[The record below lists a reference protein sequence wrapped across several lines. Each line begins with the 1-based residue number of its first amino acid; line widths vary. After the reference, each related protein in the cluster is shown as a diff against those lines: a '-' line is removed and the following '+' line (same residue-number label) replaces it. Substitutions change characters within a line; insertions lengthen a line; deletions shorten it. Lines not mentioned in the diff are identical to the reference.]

1 MPPEGKGDEP
11 PAEGGL
17 SARERMISMAQ
28 LDVYLNGDYLPL
40 DDAYVHVE
48 DRGFNFADSLYEVT
62 RVYNGKPFTLDR
74 HIARMDKGAEIL
86 RLDYGLTCG
95 DFAAIIDELVSRNE
109 TPEAMAYIQ
118 VSRGRAPRDH
128 PFPASPEP
136 TVFVMVKPHEPIP
149 WQERFAGQKVITVTD
164 LRYRLCGIK
173 TTALLP
179 NVLACQEARERGAWE
194 AVLIRDGMVTEG
206 SNTNVYA
213 VSGGKI
219 RTFPLVNILPG
230 ITRSLVRELCE
241 AEDIPF
247 AEIGFTPGELTEA
260 DEVFLTG
267 SVAEIVPVV
276 QVDDHI
282 VGPGAGPITERLIRA
297 YRRRV
302 IDECG
307 AYTPRV

>member
-1 MPPEGKGDEP
+1 MTK
-11 PAEGGL
+11 
-17 SARERMISMAQ
+17 
-28 LDVYLNGDYLPL
+28 LDVYLNGEYLPL
-40 DDAYVHVE
+40 DDAYIHVE

-74 HIARMDKGAEIL
+74 HTARMEKGAEIL
-86 RLDYGLTCG
+86 RLDYGVTDG
-95 DFAAIIDELVSRNE
+95 EFAAIIAELVERNGS
-109 TPEAMAYIQ
+109 PEAMAYMQ

-149 WQERFAGQKVITVTD
+149 WRERFAGQKVITVPD

-179 NVLACQEARERGAWE
+179 NVLACQEARDRGAWE
-194 AVLIRDGMVTEG
+194 AILIRDGLVTEG

-213 VSGGKI
+213 VHDGEV

-230 ITRSLVRELCE
+230 ITRSLIRELCE
-241 AEDIPF
+241 AEDIAF
-247 AEIGFTPGELTEA
+247 TEMGFTPRELMGA

-267 SVAEIVPVV
+267 SVAEIVPVI

-282 VGPGAGPITERLIRA
+282 VGSGAGPITQRLIRA

-302 IDECG
+302 IAECG
-307 AYTPRV
+307 AYTPEA

>member
-1 MPPEGKGDEP
+1 
-11 PAEGGL
+11 
-17 SARERMISMAQ
+17 MAQ
-28 LDVYLNGDYLPL
+28 LDVYLNGEYLPL
-40 DDAYVHVE
+40 DDAHVHVE

-62 RVYNGKPFTLDR
+62 RVYNGRPFTLDR
-74 HIARMDKGAEIL
+74 HIARMEKGAEIL
-86 RLDYGLTCG
+86 RLDYGMACAE
-95 DFAAIIDELVSRNE
+95 FASIINELVDRND

-118 VSRGRAPRDH
+118 VTRGRAPRDH
-128 PFPASPEP
+128 PFPESPEP

-149 WQERFAGQKVITVTD
+149 WEERFAGRKVITVTD

-194 AVLIRDGMVTEG
+194 AVLIRDGLVTEG

-213 VSGGKI
+213 VHDGEI

-230 ITRSLVRELCE
+230 ITRSLIRELCE
-241 AEDIPF
+241 TEGIPF
-247 AEIGFTPGELTEA
+247 TEMGFTPEEFTGA

-276 QVDDHI
+276 QIDDHI
-282 VGPGAGPITERLIRA
+282 VASGVGPITERLIRA

-302 IDECG
+302 IAECG
-307 AYTPRV
+307 AYTPRI